1 MNLDW
6 YYTFV
11 ILAKTLNYRLASEEI
26 NLTIPSIH
34 KQIKNLE
41 QHLNVKLF
49 ETYKNQIILTE
60 DGHTFLPIAQSFI
73 EQYESGIKH
82 IQLKKTMFQSKLN
95 VVVSSY
101 IATFIMPKFLKSFFN
116 EHPFIDVSLHVKNE
130 NIEKDINNHTY
141 DIGIS
146 RNQPKLRE
154 VHSEKVCEGKIVLIA
169 PNKENNH
176 LLTEASLFEKYKII
190 SDNHPEYWSSLK
202 NNILN
207 IYGKA
212 QFLSINDVH
221 TSIKLIEMNQ
231 GISFLPIYITTD
243 SDYNISVINTKIY
256 KRLFHLHIYTAKK
269 KAQKYWFL
277 LNHLKSILPMN
288 NYNKFQI

>member
-101 IATFIMPKFLKSFFN
+101 IATFIMPKFLN
-116 EHPFIDVSLHVKNE
+116 LSLTS
-130 NIEKDINNHTY
+130 IRL
-141 DIGIS
+141 S
-146 RNQPKLRE
+146 M
-154 VHSEKVCEGKIVLIA
+154 
-169 PNKENNH
+169 
-176 LLTEASLFEKYKII
+176 
-190 SDNHPEYWSSLK
+190 
-202 NNILN
+202 
-207 IYGKA
+207 
-212 QFLSINDVH
+212 FLSMSKMKILKKILIIIRMTSGLAEIN
-221 TSIKLIEMNQ
+221 
-231 GISFLPIYITTD
+231 
-243 SDYNISVINTKIY
+243 
-256 KRLFHLHIYTAKK
+256 
-269 KAQKYWFL
+269 
-277 LNHLKSILPMN
+277 LN
-288 NYNKFQI
+288 

>member
-82 IQLKKTMFQSKLN
+82 IQLKKN
-95 VVVSSY
+95 
-101 IATFIMPKFLKSFFN
+101 
-116 EHPFIDVSLHVKNE
+116 DVS
-130 NIEKDINNHTY
+130 IEIKCCRVFIYRDIH
-141 DIGIS
+141 DAQIF
-146 RNQPKLRE
+146 
-154 VHSEKVCEGKIVLIA
+154 KI
-169 PNKENNH
+169 
-176 LLTEASLFEKYKII
+176 
-190 SDNHPEYWSSLK
+190 
-202 NNILN
+202 
-207 IYGKA
+207 
-212 QFLSINDVH
+212 FL
-221 TSIKLIEMNQ
+221 
-231 GISFLPIYITTD
+231 
-243 SDYNISVINTKIY
+243 
-256 KRLFHLHIYTAKK
+256 
-269 KAQKYWFL
+269 
-277 LNHLKSILPMN
+277 
-288 NYNKFQI
+288 

>member
-1 MNLDW
+1 MFLSMSKMK
-6 YYTFV
+6 
-11 ILAKTLNYRLASEEI
+11 ILK
-26 NLTIPSIH
+26 
-34 KQIKNLE
+34 
-41 QHLNVKLF
+41 
-49 ETYKNQIILTE
+49 
-60 DGHTFLPIAQSFI
+60 
-73 EQYESGIKH
+73 
-82 IQLKKTMFQSKLN
+82 
-95 VVVSSY
+95 
-101 IATFIMPKFLKSFFN
+101 
-116 EHPFIDVSLHVKNE
+116 
-130 NIEKDINNHTY
+130 KDINNHTY

-207 IYGKA
+207 IYEKA

-231 GISFLPIYITTD
+231 GISFLPIYITKN
-243 SDYNISVINTKIY
+243 SNYNISVINTKILQAPISFTY
-256 KRLFHLHIYTAKK
+256 IYSKK
-269 KAQKYWFL
+269 ENPEILAFIKSFKKYIANEQL
-277 LNHLKSILPMN
+277 
-288 NYNKFQI
+288 

>member
-1 MNLDW
+1 
-6 YYTFV
+6 
-11 ILAKTLNYRLASEEI
+11 
-26 NLTIPSIH
+26 
-34 KQIKNLE
+34 
-41 QHLNVKLF
+41 
-49 ETYKNQIILTE
+49 
-60 DGHTFLPIAQSFI
+60 
-73 EQYESGIKH
+73 
-82 IQLKKTMFQSKLN
+82 MFQSKLN

-202 NNILN
+202 I
-207 IYGKA
+207 I
-212 QFLSINDVH
+212 F
-221 TSIKLIEMNQ
+221 
-231 GISFLPIYITTD
+231 
-243 SDYNISVINTKIY
+243 
-256 KRLFHLHIYTAKK
+256 
-269 KAQKYWFL
+269 
-277 LNHLKSILPMN
+277 
-288 NYNKFQI
+288 

>member
-95 VVVSSY
+95 V
-101 IATFIMPKFLKSFFN
+101 AC
-116 EHPFIDVSLHVKNE
+116 LH
-130 NIEKDINNHTY
+130 
-141 DIGIS
+141 IS
-146 RNQPKLRE
+146 R
-154 VHSEKVCEGKIVLIA
+154 HSLC
-169 PNKENNH
+169 PN
-176 LLTEASLFEKYKII
+176 F
-190 SDNHPEYWSSLK
+190 
-202 NNILN
+202 
-207 IYGKA
+207 
-212 QFLSINDVH
+212 
-221 TSIKLIEMNQ
+221 
-231 GISFLPIYITTD
+231 
-243 SDYNISVINTKIY
+243 
-256 KRLFHLHIYTAKK
+256 
-269 KAQKYWFL
+269 
-277 LNHLKSILPMN
+277 
-288 NYNKFQI
+288 

>member
-11 ILAKTLNYRLASEEI
+11 ILAKTLNYRLVSEEI

-154 VHSEKVCEGKIVLIA
+154 VHSEKVCEG
-169 PNKENNH
+169 
-176 LLTEASLFEKYKII
+176 
-190 SDNHPEYWSSLK
+190 
-202 NNILN
+202 
-207 IYGKA
+207 
-212 QFLSINDVH
+212 
-221 TSIKLIEMNQ
+221 
-231 GISFLPIYITTD
+231 ISFLPLYITTN
-243 SDYNISVINTKIY
+243 SDYNISVINTKILQAPISFTY
-256 KRLFHLHIYTAKK
+256 IYSKK
-269 KAQKYWFL
+269 ESPEILVFIKSFKKYIANEQL
-277 LNHLKSILPMN
+277 
-288 NYNKFQI
+288 

>member
-82 IQLKKTMFQSKLN
+82 IQLKN
-95 VVVSSY
+95 DVS
-101 IATFIMPKFLKSFFN
+101 IEIKCCRVFIYRDIHYAQILKSFFN

-146 RNQPKLRE
+146 RNQPKLR
-154 VHSEKVCEGKIVLIA
+154 
-169 PNKENNH
+169 
-176 LLTEASLFEKYKII
+176 
-190 SDNHPEYWSSLK
+190 SS
-202 NNILN
+202 
-207 IYGKA
+207 
-212 QFLSINDVH
+212 F
-221 TSIKLIEMNQ
+221 
-231 GISFLPIYITTD
+231 
-243 SDYNISVINTKIY
+243 
-256 KRLFHLHIYTAKK
+256 
-269 KAQKYWFL
+269 
-277 LNHLKSILPMN
+277 
-288 NYNKFQI
+288 

>member
-207 IYGKA
+207 IYEKA

-231 GISFLPIYITTD
+231 GISFLPLYITTN
-243 SDYNISVINTKIY
+243 SDYNISVI
-256 KRLFHLHIYTAKK
+256 
-269 KAQKYWFL
+269 
-277 LNHLKSILPMN
+277 
-288 NYNKFQI
+288 

>member
-207 IYGKA
+207 IYEKA

-243 SDYNISVINTKIY
+243 SDYNISVINTKI
-256 KRLFHLHIYTAKK
+256 LQA
-269 KAQKYWFL
+269 
-277 LNHLKSILPMN
+277 P
-288 NYNKFQI
+288 

>member
-101 IATFIMPKFLKSFFN
+101 IATFIMPKFLKSF
-116 EHPFIDVSLHVKNE
+116 
-130 NIEKDINNHTY
+130 
-141 DIGIS
+141 
-146 RNQPKLRE
+146 
-154 VHSEKVCEGKIVLIA
+154 
-169 PNKENNH
+169 
-176 LLTEASLFEKYKII
+176 LTSIRL
-190 SDNHPEYWSSLK
+190 SM
-202 NNILN
+202 
-207 IYGKA
+207 
-212 QFLSINDVH
+212 FLSMSKMKILKKILIIIRMTSGLAEIN
-221 TSIKLIEMNQ
+221 
-231 GISFLPIYITTD
+231 
-243 SDYNISVINTKIY
+243 
-256 KRLFHLHIYTAKK
+256 
-269 KAQKYWFL
+269 
-277 LNHLKSILPMN
+277 LN
-288 NYNKFQI
+288 

>member
-82 IQLKKTMFQSKLN
+82 IQLKKTMF
-95 VVVSSY
+95 
-101 IATFIMPKFLKSFFN
+101 
-116 EHPFIDVSLHVKNE
+116 
-130 NIEKDINNHTY
+130 
-141 DIGIS
+141 
-146 RNQPKLRE
+146 
-154 VHSEKVCEGKIVLIA
+154 
-169 PNKENNH
+169 
-176 LLTEASLFEKYKII
+176 EKYKII

-207 IYGKA
+207 IYEKA

-243 SDYNISVINTKIY
+243 SDYNISVINTKILQAPISFTY
-256 KRLFHLHIYTAKK
+256 IYSKK
-269 KAQKYWFL
+269 ESPEILAFIRSFKKYIANEQL
-277 LNHLKSILPMN
+277 
-288 NYNKFQI
+288 

>member
-130 NIEKDINNHTY
+130 NIEKDINNHT
-141 DIGIS
+141 
-146 RNQPKLRE
+146 
-154 VHSEKVCEGKIVLIA
+154 IVLIA

-243 SDYNISVINTKIY
+243 SDYNISVINTKILQAPISFTY
-256 KRLFHLHIYTAKK
+256 IYSKK
-269 KAQKYWFL
+269 ESPEILVFIKSFKKYIANEQL
-277 LNHLKSILPMN
+277 
-288 NYNKFQI
+288 

>member
-60 DGHTFLPIAQSFI
+60 DGQTFLPIAQDFI
-73 EQYESGIKH
+73 KQYEKGIKH
-82 IQLKKTMFQSKLN
+82 IQLKKTMFHAKLN

-101 IATFIMPKFLKSFFN
+101 VATFIMPKFLNLYFN
-116 EHPFIDVSLHVKNE
+116 DHPNVDISIHIKNE
-130 NIEKDINNHTY
+130 GIEKDINNHKY

-146 RNQPKLRE
+146 RNQPKLRG
-154 VHSEKVCEGKIVLIA
+154 VKSEKVCEGKIVMVV
-169 PNKENNH
+169 PNEEHNH
-176 LLTEASLFEKYKII
+176 LLSEKALFSKYKVI
-190 SDNHPEYWSSLK
+190 SDNHPEFWPSLK
-202 NNILN
+202 HSILN
-207 IYGKA
+207 IYDKV

-221 TSIKLIEMNQ
+221 TTIKLIEMNQ
-231 GISFLPIYITTD
+231 GISFLPIYITKNN
-243 SDYNISVINTKIY
+243 DYQISIINTKDLQPPASFTYIY
-256 KRLFHLHIYTAKK
+256 SKK
-269 KAQKYWFL
+269 DSEEISQFSEVFK
-277 LNHLKSILPMN
+277 
-288 NYNKFQI
+288 KFIATEQTL

>member
-1 MNLDW
+1 
-6 YYTFV
+6 
-11 ILAKTLNYRLASEEI
+11 
-26 NLTIPSIH
+26 
-34 KQIKNLE
+34 
-41 QHLNVKLF
+41 
-49 ETYKNQIILTE
+49 E

-207 IYGKA
+207 IYEKA

-243 SDYNISVINTKIY
+243 SDYNISVINTKILQAPISFTY
-256 KRLFHLHIYTAKK
+256 IYSKK
-269 KAQKYWFL
+269 ESPEILAFIRSFKKYIA
-277 LNHLKSILPMN
+277 NE
-288 NYNKFQI
+288 Q

>member
-6 YYTFV
+6 YYTFI

-60 DGHTFLPIAQSFI
+60 NGQTFLPIAQSFI

-82 IQLKKTMFQSKLN
+82 IQLQKTMFKSKLN

-101 IATFIMPKFLKSFFN
+101 IATFIMPKFLNLYFN
-116 EHPFIDVSLHVKNE
+116 DHPNVDISIHIKNE
-130 NIEKDINNHTY
+130 NIEKDINKHLY
-141 DIGIS
+141 DIGIC

-154 VHSEKVCEGKIVLIA
+154 VKSEKVCEGKIVMVV
-169 PNKENNH
+169 PNEEQNH
-176 LLTEASLFEKYKII
+176 ALSEKALFSKYKII
-190 SDNHPEYWSSLK
+190 SNNHPEYWPSLK

-207 IYGKA
+207 IYEKA

-231 GISFLPIYITTD
+231 GISFLPIYITTN
-243 SDYNISVINTKIY
+243 SDYHISVINTNVLQAPISFTYIY
-256 KRLFHLHIYTAKK
+256 SKKDSPEIAAFIKLFKRFIADEQSL
-269 KAQKYWFL
+269 
-277 LNHLKSILPMN
+277 
-288 NYNKFQI
+288 

>member
-101 IATFIMPKFLKSFFN
+101 IATFIMPKFLKS
-116 EHPFIDVSLHVKNE
+116 SLTS
-130 NIEKDINNHTY
+130 IRL
-141 DIGIS
+141 S
-146 RNQPKLRE
+146 M
-154 VHSEKVCEGKIVLIA
+154 
-169 PNKENNH
+169 
-176 LLTEASLFEKYKII
+176 
-190 SDNHPEYWSSLK
+190 
-202 NNILN
+202 
-207 IYGKA
+207 
-212 QFLSINDVH
+212 FLSMSKMKILKKILIIIRMTSGLAEIN
-221 TSIKLIEMNQ
+221 
-231 GISFLPIYITTD
+231 
-243 SDYNISVINTKIY
+243 
-256 KRLFHLHIYTAKK
+256 
-269 KAQKYWFL
+269 
-277 LNHLKSILPMN
+277 LN
-288 NYNKFQI
+288 

>member
-73 EQYESGIKH
+73 DMKVASNISN
-82 IQLKKTMFQSKLN
+82 LKTMFQSKLN

-116 EHPFIDVSLHVKNE
+116 EHPFIDV
-130 NIEKDINNHTY
+130 
-141 DIGIS
+141 
-146 RNQPKLRE
+146 
-154 VHSEKVCEGKIVLIA
+154 
-169 PNKENNH
+169 
-176 LLTEASLFEKYKII
+176 
-190 SDNHPEYWSSLK
+190 
-202 NNILN
+202 
-207 IYGKA
+207 
-212 QFLSINDVH
+212 LSM
-221 TSIKLIEMNQ
+221 SK
-231 GISFLPIYITTD
+231 
-243 SDYNISVINTKIY
+243 
-256 KRLFHLHIYTAKK
+256 
-269 KAQKYWFL
+269 
-277 LNHLKSILPMN
+277 
-288 NYNKFQI
+288 

>member
-116 EHPFIDVSLHVKNE
+116 EHPFIDVSLHVKMKILKKILIILRMTSGLAE
-130 NIEKDINNHTY
+130 INL
-141 DIGIS
+141 
-146 RNQPKLRE
+146 KLRE

-207 IYGKA
+207 IYEKA

-231 GISFLPIYITTD
+231 GISFLPLYITTN
-243 SDYNISVINTKIY
+243 SDYNISIINTKILQAPISFTY
-256 KRLFHLHIYTAKK
+256 IYSKK
-269 KAQKYWFL
+269 ESPEILAFIKSF
-277 LNHLKSILPMN
+277 KSILPMN
-288 NYNKFQI
+288 NYNKFKI

>member
-1 MNLDW
+1 M
-6 YYTFV
+6 
-11 ILAKTLNYRLASEEI
+11 
-26 NLTIPSIH
+26 
-34 KQIKNLE
+34 
-41 QHLNVKLF
+41 KLF

-207 IYGKA
+207 IYEKA

-231 GISFLPIYITTD
+231 GISFLPLYITTN
-243 SDYNISVINTKIY
+243 SDYNISVINTKILQAPISFTY
-256 KRLFHLHIYTAKK
+256 IYSKK
-269 KAQKYWFL
+269 EIPEILVFIKSFKKYIANEQL
-277 LNHLKSILPMN
+277 
-288 NYNKFQI
+288 